1 MFRTL
6 LLNIRKI
13 GSRLN
18 DKQRIAIVLLVLI
31 LWGVGIALDILL
43 PYNLFINSIRAGICL
58 IDGIATFSGLYLFA
72 IYLGRRNQQKNPEY
86 QTIRQRF
93 TYRARIN
100 MAIVF
105 WTALVIALLMSSHP
119 SMLYTFINT
128 WVIIGALSIL
138 TFTRA
143 SRDEFLRMKYGVA
156 DRRDVDMDD
165 RVTDIIQARRDKAA
179 KKREEKQRKKEERWM
194 PKRKV
199 EEKRERE
206 KQENNNDEE
215 E

>member
-18 DKQRIAIVLLVLI
+18 DKQRIAIVLFVLI

-72 IYLGRRNQQKNPEY
+72 IYLGRRNQQKNLEY